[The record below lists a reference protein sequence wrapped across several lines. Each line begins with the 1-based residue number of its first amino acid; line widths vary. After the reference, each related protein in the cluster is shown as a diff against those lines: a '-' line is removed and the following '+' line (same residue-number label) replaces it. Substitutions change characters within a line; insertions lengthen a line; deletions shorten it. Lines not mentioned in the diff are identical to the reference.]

1 MFKPHL
7 LITPSSKTEA
17 LRLTEVKQSENASCL
32 GSNRCSSKCIR
43 KRGSLWAI
51 SDLPPVV
58 VPRVD
63 AQTAQEAP
71 GTVQPVG
78 PAAAGSDLSNDGDLN
93 VGMRIL
99 GKKRTKTWHKG
110 TLIAIQTVGTSR
122 A

>member
-1 MFKPHL
+1 MPPVSGPTDVSPIARAIL
-7 LITPSSKTEA
+7 NLPS
-17 LRLTEVKQSENASCL
+17 
-32 GSNRCSSKCIR
+32 
-43 KRGSLWAI
+43 
-51 SDLPPVV
+51 VV
-58 VPRVD
+58 VPWVD
-63 AQTAQEAP
+63 AQTPQETP
-71 GTVQPVG
+71 SSTVQPVG